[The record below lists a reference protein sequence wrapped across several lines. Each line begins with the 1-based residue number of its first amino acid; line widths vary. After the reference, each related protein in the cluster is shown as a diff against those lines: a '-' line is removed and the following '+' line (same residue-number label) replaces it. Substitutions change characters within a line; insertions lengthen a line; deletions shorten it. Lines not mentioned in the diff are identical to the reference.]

1 MRPTR
6 LMSDG
11 STAEDLPTQ
20 LRSPIPEASIEDLDA
35 PAYTRALT
43 PLPEIE
49 RRQAMRMSDREDVSN
64 RTFNQQFWS
73 T

>member
-6 LMSDG
+6 LMSYGGPD
-11 STAEDLPTQ
+11 ENLPTQ
-20 LRSPIPEASIEDLDA
+20 LRSPIPEASMEDLDD

-64 RTFNQQFWS
+64 RTFNRQFWS

>member
-1 MRPTR
+1 
-6 LMSDG
+6 MSYG
-11 STAEDLPTQ
+11 STDEDLPTQ

-43 PLPEIE
+43 PLPELE